1 MNVSRYLFI
10 ALAFSSIAAFP
21 HKAFSGQHIPFRYTY
36 QDGSRTQYIYCS
48 GRARSSN
55 IVEASPGPDAA
66 NVEFYSAEVTIYP
79 PYGSWTCCNS
89 FFPETAA
96 GGIVEGCSPS
106 LEDLIDS
113 VDFNLPKGATQVN
126 LVLTEDSLTV
136 TPYVPGG
143 AASPD
148 PDEGAKTAT
157 TYASLGDDNTKP
169 RRDRDTFTFN
179 FGPNPGD
186 GLVTVTLEPD
196 PSAGHIGEQATL
208 SISKADS
215 PGDIRPLPPIA
226 GALPMETTVTLPE
239 TGEYKIVVEQNG
251 VPDDV
256 RFRGSYFLSV
266 RSEAFAVQEIRP
278 TEDVEP

>member
-10 ALAFSSIAAFP
+10 ALAFSFISAFP
-21 HKAFSGQHIPFRYTY
+21 YKAFSGQHIPFKYTY

-48 GRARSSN
+48 GRDRSSN

-89 FFPETAA
+89 FSPERAI
-96 GGIVEGCSPS
+96 GGIVFGCSPS

-126 LVLTEDSLTV
+126 LVLTEDGLTV
-136 TPYVPGG
+136 TPYVPGA
-143 AASPD
+143 AASPEA
-148 PDEGAKTAT
+148 DEGANTAT

-169 RRDRDTFTFN
+169 RRDTDTFTFN

-186 GLVTVTLEPD
+186 RLVTVTLEPD
-196 PSAGHIGEQATL
+196 QTTGHLGEQATL
-208 SISKADS
+208 ILRNGNSAVKT
-215 PGDIRPLPPIA
+215 LT
-226 GALPMETTVTLPE
+226 GALPIEFTETIPSD
-239 TGEYKIVVEQNG
+239 GEYQLVVRQND
-251 VPDDV
+251 VPEDV
-256 RFRGSYFLSV
+256 RFRGSYYLSV
-266 RSEAFAVQEIRP
+266 KSDQGDIEVINP